1 MSNFNK
7 IKTLACAAFV
17 TLSSSVFAQTTTK
30 QIIIANGGKYE
41 YMPPFEDYLTLTSY
55 NPANGQS
62 NTFATIQTQSVQ
74 DVEIN
79 NGELFVAA
87 QDSIVRYNLDNY
99 QVTGKAAFSPVR
111 KLRVAGDRL
120 LVGKYYGG
128 GAFFFIYDKA
138 TLQPLDTIS
147 QITNEVR
154 DIAVVGDTAYV
165 AHNLVSS
172 AYADS
177 VGYIGVVKISTGEF
191 IQNIDLGAHGAG
203 LSRLFVY
210 GKKVIG
216 IAGKSHFLHQ
226 YSTANGSLT
235 SDSIGVLSGGTAL
248 VGNTL
253 YANFS
258 RGIGS
263 YNIANQTITDTVIV
277 DTLEI
282 VASTFDVNG
291 SRFYVTQTDFFSFV
305 TGGVYNLTGAKVAT
319 LPVGKS
325 PEAIGIDYRTSV
337 SVRNNLKNKNLT
349 VYPNP
354 SSKAIWIDG
363 QVDFE
368 GLQVSISDMT
378 GRVLRTETVAA
389 NTPVSIEQLPQ
400 GMYIMEIEHNNTIF
414 RTKFIKQ

>member
-17 TLSSSVFAQTTTK
+17 ALSSSIFAQTTK

-55 NPANGQS
+55 NPTNGQS
-62 NTFATIQTQSVQ
+62 TNFATIYTQSVQ
-74 DVEIN
+74 DIEIN

-120 LVGKYYGG
+120 LVGKYYGS

-154 DIAVVGDTAYV
+154 DIAVIGDTAYV

-172 AYADS
+172 SYSDS

-191 IQNIDLGAHGAG
+191 IQNIDLGTRGAG

-210 GKKVIG
+210 GKKVVG

-226 YSTANGSLT
+226 YSTANGSIT
-235 SDSIGVLSGGTAL
+235 SDSIGVISGGTAL

-253 YANFS
+253 YANLKN
-258 RGIGS
+258 GIGS
-263 YNIANQTITDTVIV
+263 YNLANQTITDTIIV
-277 DTLEI
+277 DTLDI

-291 SRFYVTQTDFFSFV
+291 NRFYVTQTDFFSFV
-305 TGGVYNLTGAKVAT
+305 TGGVYDLTGTKIAT

-325 PEAIGIDYRTSV
+325 PEAIGVDYRTSV
-337 SVRNNLKNKNLT
+337 SVRNNLSNKNLT

-354 SSKAIWIDG
+354 SNKALWING
-363 QVDFE
+363 QADFE
-368 GLQVSISDMT
+368 GRNVSITDMA
-378 GRVLRTETVAA
+378 GRVLHTEIITA
-389 NTPVSIEQLPQ
+389 NAPVNVSALPQ
-400 GMYIMEIEHNNTIF
+400 GMYILEIEHNNTIF